1 MTSYE
6 RILGG
11 TALKP
16 SEVAFFNQ
24 HCSDPLA
31 TVSAKYHAEFP
42 HSKRSERSIEDHWKS
57 FRRSAPP
64 SPATQ
69 VPPAP
74 RFKQTNTQIGIFVCD
89 ASCLATSNRTRIQKN
104 KDPLP
109 EHSYSLS
116 SLPVHTI
123 CVEEV

>member
-64 SPATQ
+64 LPGHPGSAC
-69 VPPAP
+69 PPL
-74 RFKQTNTQIGIFVCD
+74 QTNKHADRYLRVRRELPGNIHQ
-89 ASCLATSNRTRIQKN
+89 N